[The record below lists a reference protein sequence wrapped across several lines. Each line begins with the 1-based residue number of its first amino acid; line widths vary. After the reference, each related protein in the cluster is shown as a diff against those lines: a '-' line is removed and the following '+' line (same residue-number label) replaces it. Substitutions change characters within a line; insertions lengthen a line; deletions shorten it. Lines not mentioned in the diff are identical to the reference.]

1 MGAMAAPPALAAERL
16 LTLAQAT
23 SFSELAPY
31 LAILALGFLVG
42 AWGNSMRS
50 PLAIAIGITLIM
62 VAVALFVLGNTGSGG
77 SGANPPP
84 V

>member
-1 MGAMAAPPALAAERL
+1 MAAPAALVAERL
-16 LTLAQAT
+16 LTVAQAT
-23 SFSELAPY
+23 TLSELAPY

-50 PLAIAIGITLIM
+50 PLAVAVGITLIM
-62 VAVALFVLGNTGSGG
+62 LAVALFVLGNTGTGG
-77 SGANPPP
+77 SGSNPPP